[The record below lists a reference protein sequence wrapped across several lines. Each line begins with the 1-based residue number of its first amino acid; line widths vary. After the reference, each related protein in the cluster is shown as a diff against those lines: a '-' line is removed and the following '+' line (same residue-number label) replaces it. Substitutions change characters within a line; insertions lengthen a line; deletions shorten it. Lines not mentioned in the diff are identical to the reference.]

1 MAAIMRPMPEPSD
14 SSVTGFLDAGGW
26 ARASAEVTS
35 TAARLRISFS
45 MAQSAWDNQ
54 DVIESGNP
62 AARVLSV
69 DLGKRR
75 IGLAISD
82 EAGLSAQPLD
92 ALQRRTLAEDLKRI
106 CSIAKD
112 RKAQRI
118 LVGLPLHLDG
128 RESAMSEEC
137 RRFAGKLGEAS
148 GLPVSLHDERLTSV
162 EAEEML
168 RARGWSLERLLKE
181 KKKGTVD
188 RLAAAVLLEDWMSA
202 QAGRETAE

>member
-1 MAAIMRPMPEPSD
+1 
-14 SSVTGFLDAGGW
+14 V
-26 ARASAEVTS
+26 AES
-35 TAARLRISFS
+35 
-45 MAQSAWDNQ
+45 
-54 DVIESGNP
+54 ENP

-82 EAGLSAQPLD
+82 AEGLAAQPLD

-106 CSIAKD
+106 SAIAKD
-112 RKAQRI
+112 RKARRI
-118 LVGLPLHLDG
+118 LVGLPLHMDG
-128 RESAMSEEC
+128 RESPMSEEC
-137 RRFAGKLGEAS
+137 RRFAAKMADAS
-148 GLPVSLHDERLTSV
+148 GLPVDMHDERLTSV

-202 QAGRETAE
+202 RAGGEKG

>member
-1 MAAIMRPMPEPSD
+1 
-14 SSVTGFLDAGGW
+14 V
-26 ARASAEVTS
+26 AES
-35 TAARLRISFS
+35 
-45 MAQSAWDNQ
+45 
-54 DVIESGNP
+54 ENP

-82 EAGLSAQPLD
+82 AEGLSAQPLD
-92 ALQRRTLAEDLKRI
+92 ALQRRTLADDLKRI
-106 CSIAKD
+106 CAIAKD
-112 RKAQRI
+112 RKTRRI
-118 LVGLPLHLDG
+118 LVGLPLHMDG
-128 RESAMSEEC
+128 RESPMSEEC

-148 GLPVSLHDERLTSV
+148 GLPVEMHDERLTSV

-202 QAGRETAE
+202 QSGEEKG